1 MMCEQVCHFVGID
14 ETTIGKDGM
23 QMLFQCADK
32 NNSGDVDFQE
42 FLSAIV
48 GNLVTI

>member
-1 MMCEQVCHFVGID
+1 MGIN
-14 ETTIGKDGM
+14 EETIGQDGM